1 MCKLAAYNASDAS
14 PKACNL
20 VTDSKKTTL
29 TVVEEAR
36 TKQSQKCLDA
46 YAFCNLCGQS
56 LFGKGFEGGH
66 QGSLMLEN
74 GNIVAVFVV
83 SLGWKIRG
91 KKDKIQM

>member
-1 MCKLAAYNASDAS
+1 MHLMLHPRRATLSQI
-14 PKACNL
+14 P
-20 VTDSKKTTL
+20 KKTTL

-36 TKQSQKCLDA
+36 TKQSEKCLDA

-74 GNIVAVFVV
+74 GDIVAVFVV

-91 KKDKIQM
+91 KRDKFQM